1 MAVIHIP
8 EEEAVKDFG
17 SVLTKHHAGDSIVI
31 DGPNRSLRLVP
42 NYSPKPRTGQE
53 ILEIYEKLPGE
64 RGFMDEDFARDVMD
78 FRKRHPESLDSSKW
92 D

>member
-8 EEEAVKDFG
+8 EEEAVKDFD
-17 SVLTKHHAGDSIVI
+17 SVLTKHHAGDGIVI
-31 DGPNRSLRLVP
+31 DGPASSAKLVA
-42 NYSPKPRTGQE
+42 NGRPKVRTVAD
-53 ILEIYEKLPGE
+53 ILEIYDNLPGE
-64 RGFMDEDFARDVMD
+64 RGVMDEDFARDVLE

>member
-8 EEEAVKDFG
+8 EEEAAKELG
-17 SVLTKHHAGDSIVI
+17 SLINRASRGDEFVI
-31 DGPNRSLRLVP
+31 DGPTSSARLVSNGP
-42 NYSPKPRTGQE
+42 HKARTGAE
-53 ILEIYEKLPGE
+53 IIAILDSLPDVSGV
-64 RGFMDEDFARDVMD
+64 MDDDFARDVME